1 MSILKLHFCHKTLEE
16 RVQIWYTDIFL
27 SSERL
32 ICAAPACLTPAF
44 GHLRKAQPAPA
55 KRKTCWFLS
64 SPAAI
69 PVCGETEVFQPC
81 QWHLG
86 EASLEQLEDWLPR
99 VSHSRENV
107 QGGHRWGGEG
117 ALCRALP
124 MGMCSCAPGM
134 GPHPRGGHGAAPTHN
149 PGFSCV
155 LRGWFPGRNNSSE
168 PQGLLTGS
176 SCYCFLKI
184 TIVGGLCSFSFFLN
198 SILSVMLQLLKWSFP

>member
-1 MSILKLHFCHKTLEE
+1 M
-16 RVQIWYTDIFL
+16 WYTDIFL

-32 ICAAPACLTPAF
+32 ICAAPAWLTPAF
-44 GHLRKAQPAPA
+44 GHLGKAQPSPA
-55 KRKTCWFLS
+55 KRKNCWFLG

-69 PVCGETEVFQPC
+69 PVHGETEAFQPC

-86 EASLEQLEDWLPR
+86 DAALEQLQDCLPR
-99 VSHSRENV
+99 ASHSRGNG
-107 QGGHRWGGEG
+107 QGGHSWGGEG
-117 ALCRALP
+117 ALCRALS
-124 MGMCSCAPGM
+124 MGMGSGAPGT
-134 GPHPRGGHGAAPTHN
+134 GPHRCGGHRAAPTHSA
-149 PGFSCV
+149 GFFCV

>member
-1 MSILKLHFCHKTLEE
+1 MSILKLHFCHRTPEE

-32 ICAAPACLTPAF
+32 ICAAPAWLTPAF
-44 GHLRKAQPAPA
+44 GHLGKPQPASA
-55 KRKTCWFLS
+55 KRKNHWFLS

-69 PVCGETEVFQPC
+69 TVCGETEVFQPC

-86 EASLEQLEDWLPR
+86 DAAPEQPQDYLPR
-99 VSHSRENV
+99 ASQSRANAK
-107 QGGHRWGGEG
+107 GGQSWGGEG
-117 ALCRALP
+117 ALCGDLP
-124 MGMCSCAPGM
+124 MGMGSRAPGM
-134 GPHPRGGHGAAPTHN
+134 GPHPPGGHGAAPTHSS
-149 PGFSCV
+149 GFFCV

-176 SCYCFLKI
+176 SCCCFLKI

-198 SILSVMLQLLKWSFP
+198 SILSVMFQLLKWSFP